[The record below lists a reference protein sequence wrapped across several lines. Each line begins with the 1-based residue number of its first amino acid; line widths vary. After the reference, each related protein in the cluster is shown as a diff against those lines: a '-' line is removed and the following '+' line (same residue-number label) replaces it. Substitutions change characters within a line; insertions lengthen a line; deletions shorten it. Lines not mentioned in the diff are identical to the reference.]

1 MPTPKIKYTNKPTQ
15 ISLIL
20 PKLEDWVKEI
30 GSPNPF
36 SSLKPAKRKYERS
49 KQDLAVYE
57 VVDTI

>member
-1 MPTPKIKYTNKPTQ
+1 VYYCGR
-15 ISLIL
+15 LI
-20 PKLEDWVKEI
+20 LEDWVKEI